1 MYAKKITLLGALLA
15 TASAVHAAPLQV
27 DFNVEA
33 AIPATDF
40 FVTPV
45 NGWNAQTQKMA
56 WNAATGS
63 LDGFSQQLQMKN
75 SGGSIKAYLSG
86 QPVLSSASGTDTID
100 LQVAIAGQTLPVD
113 AVSAVTLYNTT
124 EAAAEKTATLTVSQK
139 AAGSKP
145 TAGTYIGAVTM
156 MFDTDTP

>member
-1 MYAKKITLLGALLA
+1 MYAKKMTLLGALLA
-15 TASAVHAAPLQV
+15 TASSVNAAPQQV

-33 AIPATDF
+33 VIPATDF

-100 LQVAIAGQTLPVD
+100 LLVNIAGQTLPID
-113 AVSAVTLYNTT
+113 AASAVTLYSAS

-139 AAGSKP
+139 SGTKP

-156 MFDTDTP
+156 MFDTETP